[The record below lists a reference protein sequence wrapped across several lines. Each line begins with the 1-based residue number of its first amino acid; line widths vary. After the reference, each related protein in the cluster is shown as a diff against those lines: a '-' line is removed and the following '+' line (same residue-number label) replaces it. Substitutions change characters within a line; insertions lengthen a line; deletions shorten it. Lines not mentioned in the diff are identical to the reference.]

1 MGLDVWKNNAYY
13 QNKGE
18 GKYSVLAL
26 DRWHPE
32 NNPNGTYPRLTT
44 TEGDNNFVNSSFWL
58 GNGSY
63 FRLKNVE
70 LSYTITNK
78 KENALAKK
86 IKIFGRG
93 TNLFSLSEEKKL
105 DPELINAGIN
115 NYPVYRTLTGGV
127 TVTF

>member
-1 MGLDVWKNNAYY
+1 MKIIL
-13 QNKGE
+13 
-18 GKYSVLAL
+18 
-26 DRWHPE
+26 HIC
-32 NNPNGTYPRLTT
+32 
-44 TEGDNNFVNSSFWL
+44 SSFWL

>member
-1 MGLDVWKNNAYY
+1 MELIPGLLLRE
-13 QNKGE
+13 GE
-18 GKYSVLAL
+18 
-26 DRWHPE
+26 
-32 NNPNGTYPRLTT
+32 
-44 TEGDNNFVNSSFWL
+44 NNFVNSSFWL

-93 TNLFSLSEEKKL
+93 TNLFSLSKEKDL